1 MNEKTPPASI
11 HRALTTDDYL
21 RAANIVANCRNE
33 RLPYVLG
40 FLEQGGFQI
49 PKVQDMAEEL
59 SILLVT
65 VLNEAINTHGLSV
78 REIGRMTKL
87 DPGTISSYRLGKHSP
102 RPERAEY
109 IIQVIQDAIGQQ
121 DATE

>member
-65 VLNEAINTHGLSV
+65 VLNEAINTHGLST
-78 REIGRMTKL
+78 REIGRLTNI
-87 DPGTISSYRLGKHSP
+87 DVGTISAYRRGKHKP
-102 RPERAEY
+102 KPERAEY
-109 IIQVIQDAIGQQ
+109 IIQVIQDAIGEQ
-121 DATE
+121 DTTE